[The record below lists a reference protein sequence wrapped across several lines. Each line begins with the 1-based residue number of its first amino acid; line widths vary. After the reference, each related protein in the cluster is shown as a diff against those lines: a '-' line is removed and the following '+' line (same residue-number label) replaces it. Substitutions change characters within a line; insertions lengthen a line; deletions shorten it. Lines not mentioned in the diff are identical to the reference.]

1 MGLKDLHIKL
11 KALRLRR
18 LLTRNGKKTRHRK
31 NPSWIRPISH
41 GYHVV
46 EDHSFTNGSKAASDV
61 SVCDSVVVQRE
72 RVEEIDLWYFGLSDP
87 RIGDRITKSL
97 QSHLFDTHKTESQV
111 RRNSKEAMRKAYLS
125 SRVKIRE
132 GLKSDEVLRIGSA
145 SAMVINAEKLLVA
158 NMGNYRAVV
167 CRDGVAY
174 DCSDKHRSPRRKWDH
189 RLFSVGLPGWKSAS
203 GVKQGQGSEFMIK
216 VEKIDSDTEF
226 VIIASN
232 GIWEV
237 MKKQEAASLIR
248 HMENPQEAAECLT
261 MEALTRMSRG
271 NISCMVIRFD

>member
-1 MGLKDLHIKL
+1 MGLKDLHLKL
-11 KALRLRR
+11 KAFRLRW
-18 LLTRNGKKTRHRK
+18 LLVRRRKKTREIGS
-31 NPSWIRPISH
+31 PSWLRPISH

-46 EDHSFTNGSKAASDV
+46 EDQPFRNTWEASPAV
-61 SVCDSVVVQRE
+61 SDSDSVLVQRE
-72 RVEEIDLWYFGLSDP
+72 RVQEIDLWYFGLSDAQ
-87 RIGDRITKSL
+87 IGDRITKYL
-97 QSHLFDTHKTESQV
+97 QFHLFDRHQKESQM
-111 RRNSKEAMRKAYLS
+111 RRKSKEALRKAYLS
-125 SRVKIRE
+125 ARAKITE
-132 GLKSDEVLRIGSA
+132 GHNKADELLIIGSA

-158 NMGNYRAVV
+158 SMGNYRAVV

-174 DCSDKHRSPRRKWDH
+174 DSSDKHGSYTTNWARRF
-189 RLFSVGLPGWKSAS
+189 FSGWKSTQA
-203 GVKQGQGSEFMIK
+203 QGSKFVIR

-271 NISCMVIRFD
+271 NISCIVVRFD